1 MNKENPQREF
11 RTAQDPWYPYQDKR
25 VPYRS
30 ESFFIASSE
39 LATLSQRL
47 ADDKPSEAPARKP
60 IIEGAPNLI
69 FDTDI
74 GTDIDDSLA
83 LLMLLNIPKSDYQLL
98 GITTVYGYSHLRA
111 AVAERIVRAYEK
123 SQQIASPIPVIAGE
137 STPLGTHRPVWH
149 TGTEGLDVLTDEEI
163 ESLEAKADFV
173 VANGL
178 EKPTIPE
185 QGQADSRHK
194 AAQFIIEQSHKYPG
208 ELTIIGLGA
217 LTNIAMALAIDP
229 SLAKRVKRLVYM
241 GLGSRVPEQ
250 ELPDLPFQTPG
261 RSDPISSGSGLPWF
275 HHPNH
280 NISSD
285 VSAAVHVFQS
295 GMSIDVIPHV
305 ITGQLWWGQGIA
317 GADNTRELEE
327 ARDACLSLLEA
338 TAPQESVIVSKLL
351 SAWLEYRSVIFRTII
366 RGTCPHDALT
376 TAEAVYPG
384 RFVEFTEPG
393 HVLIHEW
400 AGFATFVC
408 GSNGPHRLG
417 KTNEST
423 SFLRFLSERLMPEAS
438 NYEVPKTEVKTG
450 N

>member
-1 MNKENPQREF
+1 MVSVPN
-11 RTAQDPWYPYQDKR
+11 KR

-30 ESFFIASSE
+30 ESFFIAGSE
-39 LATLSQRL
+39 LAALSQWL
-47 ADDKPSEAPARKP
+47 ADDKPSEAPTKKP
-60 IIEGAPNLI
+60 ITERAPNLI

-74 GTDIDDSLA
+74 GTDIDDALA
-83 LLMLLNIPKSDYQLL
+83 LLMLLDIPKSDCQLL

-241 GLGSRVPEQ
+241 GLGSRVPKE
-250 ELPDLPFQTPG
+250 EMPGLNFQVPVW
-261 RSDPISSGSGLPWF
+261 SDPITSGSGLPWF

-285 VSAAVHVFQS
+285 VSAAVRVFQS

-305 ITGQLWWGQGIA
+305 ITGQLWWGQRIA
-317 GADNTRELEE
+317 GAATQESVK

-351 SAWLEYRSVIFRTII
+351 SAWLEYRSVIFRKII

-393 HVLIHEW
+393 HVMIHEW

-417 KTNEST
+417 NTTEST
-423 SFLRFLSERLMPEAS
+423 SFLRFLSEHLMPEES
-438 NYEVPKTEVKTG
+438 NYEVPKIDVKS
-450 N
+450 